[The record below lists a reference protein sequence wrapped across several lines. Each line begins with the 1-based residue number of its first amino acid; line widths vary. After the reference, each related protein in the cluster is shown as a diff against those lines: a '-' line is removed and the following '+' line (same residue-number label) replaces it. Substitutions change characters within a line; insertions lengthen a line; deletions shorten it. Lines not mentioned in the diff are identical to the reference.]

1 MRNQSNEAI
10 DMQRFSAEKPKDV
23 LYDFSQKPKGGRY
36 NFILRL
42 FFRYIALS
50 YNYNPWL
57 RRWLKNSDG
66 WINYRLG
73 MACKSGEF
81 AQTIEFRDG
90 KVLVHKGVTQDNDV
104 NWIFDHPQ
112 AFMKMLNGVPSD
124 AFELMIKND
133 VIFDGD
139 RSAGLFFGNML
150 YNIIGHIVKLR
161 LKLMNM
167 REKRQRKEY
176 SGNIG
181 VSTAQLSG
189 EMNQRK
195 DYRMKGKKGDD
206 PGVKYLD
213 DPYIPEYSINDFPRL
228 KKINDLQKDI
238 TPEISAERP
247 KLLTEWY
254 RANGFAFDQNSKP
267 WTPTIRH
274 ALALSHLMK
283 NKKPVI
289 QKNNLLAGSTGPEDV
304 SVLLYPDTEASM
316 ALWAELKSI
325 SSRVLKPHNLSKENL
340 EILNDVLPF
349 WRDKTIRYFVMK
361 KNDYPLCLKIDD
373 RTAISFNFKLA
384 TFSHTIPNIPKILE
398 KGTTGIKLDIEK
410 RLRRGDKLSSD
421 QYLTLE
427 AMKKVLDSLE
437 KYAEHLASE
446 AERQAAEEQDKKRK
460 QELKDIAAIC
470 RKVPKYPAETLHEA
484 FSSAWIFLVGVLME
498 NNNVALSPGR
508 FDQYFQPYF
517 ENDMQ
522 KINGDAEKR
531 NYIKKA
537 IELAGCFFLRIAHNH
552 MALPELANYLYSG
565 TSTDAAVT
573 LGGVTPD
580 GKDAV
585 NDMTYIFLK
594 VTEMLISQEPNMNV
608 RYHPEINS
616 DTYLKR
622 VCEVNYITAG
632 TPSMHND
639 ASMFEALK
647 QHGYDIRDIRDW
659 AATGCVEPT
668 LTGKHTGMTG
678 AFGIN
683 ATAGLEMAL
692 NNGYHPLLRWQ
703 LGPQTGSIG
712 KGDFQTFD
720 DFLEAYRMQMQFLID
735 QNCEL
740 NTMCGEAHAYIRP
753 QPILSSVTEGCIEN
767 AMDNTFGGAK
777 YNTSGCFFAGIA
789 DVIDSMMVIKK
800 LVFEDKVISFPELKK
815 AIDSDFRDNPK
826 LHVMIKNKVPLFGSG
841 NEETVRMANILMN
854 MTRNCFA
861 NHRNFRRGKYHVG
874 FWSVSW
880 HSAFGTLSGTLP
892 SGRLKGKSFTPGCTP
907 QAHASR
913 SILDNI
919 RDVARLNPLNLDNNI
934 AFNVKYVPNAKDSR
948 EKTIDNI
955 FSYVKTYFNQGGMQL
970 QLNMVDSTTL
980 RDAMIHPEN
989 YKNLL
994 VRISGYNAH
1003 FVELTKELQ
1012 MELIERSQFNG

>member
-1 MRNQSNEAI
+1 MRPQSNEAVFTQSLSVEI
-10 DMQRFSAEKPKDV
+10 PKTP
-23 LYDFSQKPKGGRY
+23 LYDFSLKTKGGKY
-36 NFILRL
+36 NIILRI
-42 FFRYIALS
+42 FFRSIALC

-57 RRWLKNSDG
+57 KRWLKNSDG

-73 MACKSGEF
+73 IACKGGEF
-81 AQTIEFRDG
+81 AQTIEFKDG
-90 KVLVHKGVTQDNDV
+90 KVLVHKGVKEDNDV
-104 NWIFDHPQ
+104 KWIFENPQ
-112 AFMKMLNGVPSD
+112 TFMKMLNGVPSD

-139 RSAGLFFGNML
+139 RSAGLFFGSIL
-150 YNIIGHIVKLR
+150 YNIISPIVKLR
-161 LKLMNM
+161 LKFLNM

-176 SGNIG
+176 SGKIDF
-181 VSTAQLSG
+181 SSAELSG
-189 EMNQRK
+189 EMKKRK
-195 DYRMKGKKGDD
+195 DYRMKGRRGDD
-206 PGVKYLD
+206 PGVKYLE
-213 DPYIPEYSINDFPRL
+213 DPYIPEYSIDDFPRL
-228 KKINDLQKDI
+228 KKINDLQRDT

-247 KLLTEWY
+247 QLLTEWH
-254 RANGFAFDQNSKP
+254 RANGFEFDKNGRP
-267 WTPTIRH
+267 WTPVTRQ
-274 ALALSHLMK
+274 ALAFSHLMN

-289 QKNNLLAGSTGPEDV
+289 QKDNLLAGSTGPEDV

-325 SSRVLKPHNLSKENL
+325 SSRVLKPHKLSKENL
-340 EILNDVLPF
+340 AILRDVLPF

-361 KNDYPLCLKIDD
+361 KNDYPLGLKIDD
-373 RTAISFNFKLA
+373 RTAVSFNFKLA

-398 KGTTGIKLDIEK
+398 KGTTGIKNDIEK
-410 RLRRGDKLSSD
+410 HLRSGDKLLAD

-437 KYAEHLASE
+437 QYADHLADE
-446 AERQAAEEQDKKRK
+446 AERQSIAENDHKRK
-460 QELKDIAAIC
+460 QELKEIAAIC
-470 RKVPKYPAETLHEA
+470 RKVPKNPAETLHEA
-484 FSSAWIFLVGVLME
+484 FHSAWIFLVGVLME

-517 ENDMQ
+517 EYDMRMI
-522 KINGDAEKR
+522 KGESEKR
-531 NYIKKA
+531 EYIKRA

-594 VTEMLISQEPNMNV
+594 LTEMLISQEPNMNV

-639 ASMFEALK
+639 VSMFEALK
-647 QHGYDIRDIRDW
+647 QHGYEMKDIRDW
-659 AATGCVEPT
+659 GATGCVEPT
-668 LTGKHTGMTG
+668 LSGKHTGMTG

-703 LGPQTGSIG
+703 LGPQTGSIEN
-712 KGDFQTFD
+712 GDFQTFD
-720 DFLEAYRMQMQFLID
+720 NFLEAYRAQMQFLID

-740 NTMCGEAHAYIRP
+740 NTMCGEAHAFIRP
-753 QPILSSVTEGCIEN
+753 QPVLSSVTDGCIEN
-767 AMDNTFGGAK
+767 AMDNTIGGAK
-777 YNTSGCFFAGIA
+777 YNTSGSFFAGIA

-800 LVFEDKVISFPELKK
+800 LVFEEKAISFPDLKK
-815 AIDSDFRDNPK
+815 AIDNDFHDDQK
-826 LHVMIKNKVPLFGSG
+826 LYAMIKKKVPLFGSG
-841 NEETVRMANILMN
+841 NEETVKMANILMN
-854 MTRNCFA
+854 MTRNCFSQ
-861 NHRNFRRGKYHVG
+861 HRNFRRGKYHVG

-892 SGRLKGKSFTPGCTP
+892 SGRLRGKSFTPGCTP
-907 QAHASR
+907 QAHASK

-919 RDVARLNPLNLDNNI
+919 RDVAGLNPLYLDNNI

-948 EKTIDNI
+948 EKTVDNI

-980 RDAMIHPEN
+980 RDAMVHPED
-989 YKNLL
+989 YRNLL

-1012 MELIERSQFNG
+1012 IELIERSEFRC